1 MDYDVLV
8 IGGGVTG
15 CSIARSLSR
24 YDLRI
29 ALLEKDE
36 DVCSGTSKAN
46 SAIVHAGYDPVPGT
60 LKAKLNIEGSRM
72 MPQLAKDLDIDFKQ
86 NGSLIVCFDEADKP
100 KLQELYDR
108 GVANGVPDMRILSG
122 DEARALEPNLSQNIV
137 AALFCPTGGI
147 VCPFGLT
154 IALAENAYANGVE
167 FRFNSE
173 VEHIGRMNGGWK
185 VDLKGGKSLR
195 ATYVVNAAGIY
206 ADKLHNM
213 VCEKPIRIVARR
225 GNYMLLDK
233 EVGDFVSRTIFQLPT
248 KAGKGVLVTPTIHG
262 NLLIGPTS
270 VADSDKED
278 TRTYAVDL
286 DDVAAKAALSVKDG
300 KLPLRKVITSFSG
313 LRAHEVGDDF
323 IIGEAAG
330 APGFF
335 DAAGIESPGL
345 SCSPAIGDYVARMI
359 AEKAK
364 APKKERWIATRKG
377 ITKTR
382 DMKPEERTRLI
393 KEHPEYGTIV
403 CRCEQISEGEIID
416 AITRPLGA
424 VSMDGVKRR
433 CRAGMGRCQAGF
445 CTPRTMELLCKY
457 RKMRMEEVCKNQ
469 KGSELI
475 KGANK

>member
-225 GNYMLLDK
+225 GNYMLL
-233 EVGDFVSRTIFQLPT
+233 
-248 KAGKGVLVTPTIHG
+248 
-262 NLLIGPTS
+262 
-270 VADSDKED
+270 
-278 TRTYAVDL
+278 
-286 DDVAAKAALSVKDG
+286 
-300 KLPLRKVITSFSG
+300 
-313 LRAHEVGDDF
+313 
-323 IIGEAAG
+323 
-330 APGFF
+330 
-335 DAAGIESPGL
+335 
-345 SCSPAIGDYVARMI
+345 
-359 AEKAK
+359 
-364 APKKERWIATRKG
+364 TRKSA
-377 ITKTR
+377 TSSAVPSSSCR
-382 DMKPEERTRLI
+382 PRQA
-393 KEHPEYGTIV
+393 KESWSP
-403 CRCEQISEGEIID
+403 
-416 AITRPLGA
+416 RP
-424 VSMDGVKRR
+424 SMET
-433 CRAGMGRCQAGF
+433 C
-445 CTPRTMELLCKY
+445 
-457 RKMRMEEVCKNQ
+457 
-469 KGSELI
+469 
-475 KGANK
+475 